1 MDTISDLGNALP
13 RRRRRSRRK
22 SRRPTFDVDE
32 SIASAV
38 LSRVTDVRTRLALSQ
53 VSKTW
58 RAASS
63 RAASLPPHLDFA
75 SCKIL
80 ADSPFHGKDVC
91 GDMIAYIMCMDG
103 IFDIPES
110 RVRGLLRDAWKD
122 SAEGG
127 DRILE
132 FCNLRDELE
141 WEDHF
146 RRFAT
151 EHTGQ
156 TSWNLD
162 SINTQLFTLINQ
174 GAVYRNN
181 PEKDMVQIAMK
192 GTERGYL
199 PAICTVA
206 GLYEAGQGGI
216 KKDPTKAAELWDR
229 ARAKAE
235 TDVPSQYVLGRCMQM
250 SPLRMREGTEWL
262 KKAVAQGY
270 PQAQCL
276 LGQCFSLGSH
286 GTEADLPAA
295 FDLLEKA
302 ADRGHAGAAF
312 LLGTIFLKRGDVE
325 NARDWFE
332 RASDP
337 SMMLGHPFSFLESR
351 AHKIIGALRVGEGI
365 YPSGMLCENLV
376 DRYLSGRSD
385 QDILDQD
392 ILEHC
397 DHLMWAELLEEEET
411 SKKGK
416 KKKKKKKKKA
426 RA

>member
-174 GAVYRNN
+174 GAVYRNK

-276 LGQCFSLGSH
+276 LGQVYSLGSH
-286 GTEADLPAA
+286 GNAADLPAA

-302 ADRGHAGAAF
+302 ADQGHAGAAF
-312 LLGTIFLKRGDVE
+312 YLGTIFLKRGDQV
-325 NARDWFE
+325 NAHDWFE

-337 SMMLGHPFSFLESR
+337 SMELGHPFAFMESR
-351 AHKIIGALRVGEGI
+351 AQKIIDGI
-365 YPSGMLCENLV
+365 DYDGLSCEYLV
-376 DRYLSGRSD
+376 DKYLTNLSGPSD
-385 QDILDQD
+385 QDTLS
-392 ILEHC
+392 LE
-397 DHLMWAELLEEEET
+397 DLLIMAFLEEEES

>member
-63 RAASLPPHLDFA
+63 RAASLPPHPDFA
-75 SCKIL
+75 SCKML

-91 GDMIAYIMCMDG
+91 GDMIAYIMCTDG
-103 IFDIPES
+103 IFDLPES

-132 FCNLRDELE
+132 FCNLRDEWE

-151 EHTGQ
+151 GHTGQ

-235 TDVPSQYVLGRCMQM
+235 TDVPSQYVLGRCMQL

-262 KKAVAQGY
+262 KKAVAQGH

-276 LGQCFSLGSH
+276 LGQVYSLGSH

-302 ADRGHAGAAF
+302 ADQGHAGAAF

-325 NARDWFE
+325 DAHDWFE

-337 SMMLGHPFSFLESR
+337 SMMLGHPFAFMESR
-351 AHKIIGALRVGEGI
+351 AQKIIDGI
-365 YPSGMLCENLV
+365 DYDGLSCKYLV
-376 DRYLSGRSD
+376 DKYLSGLTGRSD
-385 QDILDQD
+385 QDILS
-392 ILEHC
+392 LE
-397 DHLMWAELLEEEET
+397 DLIMAFLEEEET

-416 KKKKKKKKKA
+416 KKKKKKKKKKA

>member
-1 MDTISDLGNALP
+1 
-13 RRRRRSRRK
+13 
-22 SRRPTFDVDE
+22 VDE

-276 LGQCFSLGSH
+276 LGQVYSLGSH
-286 GTEADLPAA
+286 GNAADLPAA

-302 ADRGHAGAAF
+302 ADQGHAGAAF
-312 LLGTIFLKRGDVE
+312 YLGTIFLKRGDQV
-325 NARDWFE
+325 NAHDWFE

-337 SMMLGHPFSFLESR
+337 SMELGHPFAFMESR
-351 AHKIIGALRVGEGI
+351 AQKIIDGI
-365 YPSGMLCENLV
+365 DYDGLSCEYLV
-376 DRYLSGRSD
+376 DKYLTNLSEPSD
-385 QDILDQD
+385 QDTLS
-392 ILEHC
+392 LE
-397 DHLMWAELLEEEET
+397 DLLIMAILEEEES

-416 KKKKKKKKKA
+416 KKKKKKKKA

>member
-58 RAASS
+58 NAASS
-63 RAASLPPHLDFA
+63 RAASLPLHLDFA
-75 SCKIL
+75 SCKIPQW
-80 ADSPFHGKDVC
+80 ASDCNFPGFVEGKDVC

-110 RVRGLLRDAWKD
+110 RVKGLLRDAWKD

-132 FCNLRDELE
+132 FCNLRDKWE

-174 GAVYRNN
+174 GAVYRNK

-337 SMMLGHPFSFLESR
+337 SMMLGHPFAFMESR
-351 AHKIIGALRVGEGI
+351 AQKIIDGIENEGM
-365 YPSGMLCENLV
+365 SCEYLV
-376 DRYLSGRSD
+376 DKYLTNLSEPSD
-385 QDILDQD
+385 QDTLS
-392 ILEHC
+392 LE
-397 DHLMWAELLEEEET
+397 DLLIMAFLEEEES

-416 KKKKKKKKKA
+416 KKKKKKKKA

>member
-235 TDVPSQYVLGRCMQM
+235 TDVPSQYVLGRCMQL

-302 ADRGHAGAAF
+302 ADQGHAGAAF

-325 NARDWFE
+325 NAHDWFE

-337 SMMLGHPFSFLESR
+337 SMMLGHPFAFIESR
-351 AHKIIGALRVGEGI
+351 AQKIIDGIDYEGM
-365 YPSGMLCENLV
+365 SCEYLV
-376 DRYLSGRSD
+376 DKYLTNLSGPSD
-385 QDILDQD
+385 QDTLS
-392 ILEHC
+392 LE
-397 DHLMWAELLEEEET
+397 DLLIMAILEEEES

>member
-1 MDTISDLGNALP
+1 
-13 RRRRRSRRK
+13 
-22 SRRPTFDVDE
+22 VDE

-302 ADRGHAGAAF
+302 ADQGHAGAAF
-312 LLGTIFLKRGDVE
+312 YLGTIFLKRGDVE
-325 NARDWFE
+325 NAHDWFE

-337 SMMLGHPFSFLESR
+337 SMELGHPFAFMESR
-351 AHKIIGALRVGEGI
+351 AQKIIDGIENEGM
-365 YPSGMLCENLV
+365 SCEYLV
-376 DRYLSGRSD
+376 DKYLTNLSEPSD
-385 QDILDQD
+385 QDTLS
-392 ILEHC
+392 LE
-397 DHLMWAELLEEEET
+397 DLLIMAILEEEES

-416 KKKKKKKKKA
+416 KKKKKKKKA

>member
-22 SRRPTFDVDE
+22 SRKSPTFDVDE

-58 RAASS
+58 NAASS
-63 RAASLPPHLDFA
+63 RAASLPPRLDFA
-75 SCKIL
+75 SCKIPRWA
-80 ADSPFHGKDVC
+80 ADCNFPGYVEEKDVC

-110 RVRGLLRDAWKD
+110 RVKGLLRDAWKD

-127 DRILE
+127 DRILD
-132 FCNLRDELE
+132 FRNLRDEWE

-151 EHTGQ
+151 EQGQ
-156 TSWNLD
+156 TAWNLD
-162 SINTQLFTLINQ
+162 TINTQLFTLINE

-181 PEKDMVQIAMK
+181 PEKVMVGIAMK

-199 PAICTVA
+199 PAICAVA
-206 GLYEAGQGGI
+206 GLFEAGQGGI

-276 LGQCFSLGSH
+276 LGQVYSLGSH
-286 GTEADLPAA
+286 GNAADLPAA

-302 ADRGHAGAAF
+302 ADQGHAGAAF
-312 LLGTIFLKRGDVE
+312 YLGTIFLKRGDQV
-325 NARDWFE
+325 NAHDWFE

-337 SMMLGHPFSFLESR
+337 SMELGHPFAFMESR
-351 AHKIIGALRVGEGI
+351 AQKIIDGI
-365 YPSGMLCENLV
+365 DYDGLSCEYLV
-376 DRYLSGRSD
+376 DKYLKNLSEPSD
-385 QDILDQD
+385 QDTLS
-392 ILEHC
+392 LE
-397 DHLMWAELLEEEET
+397 DLLIMAILEEEES

-416 KKKKKKKKKA
+416 KKKKKKKKA

>member
-1 MDTISDLGNALP
+1 
-13 RRRRRSRRK
+13 
-22 SRRPTFDVDE
+22 
-32 SIASAV
+32 
-38 LSRVTDVRTRLALSQ
+38 
-53 VSKTW
+53 
-58 RAASS
+58 
-63 RAASLPPHLDFA
+63 
-75 SCKIL
+75 
-80 ADSPFHGKDVC
+80 
-91 GDMIAYIMCMDG
+91 MIAYIMCMDG
-103 IFDIPES
+103 IFDLPES

-132 FCNLRDELE
+132 FRNLRDEWE

-181 PEKDMVQIAMK
+181 PEKDMVGIAMK

-337 SMMLGHPFSFLESR
+337 SMMLGHPFAFMESR
-351 AHKIIGALRVGEGI
+351 AQKIIDGIDYEGM
-365 YPSGMLCENLV
+365 SCEYLV
-376 DRYLSGRSD
+376 DKYLSDSQGPRTRTPSRSRTPHHGDPGRRRV
-385 QDILDQD
+385 
-392 ILEHC
+392 LE
-397 DHLMWAELLEEEET
+397 EGEKEEEE
-411 SKKGK
+411 KEKEG
-416 KKKKKKKKKA
+416 A
-426 RA
+426 RVNADDAETPGTETGETRRDATRLCCFCEQTNLFSSYVTHFWHLR

>member
-174 GAVYRNN
+174 GAVYRNK

-295 FDLLEKA
+295 FDLLGKA